1 MQMRKGCL
9 WLIPHRD
16 ICYIWSGEGEAVS
29 SKGNPLINGM
39 KKNVLDQ
46 DAGYDELEVNG
57 LVEGGVTKILH
68 RNDSRQQ

>member
-1 MQMRKGCL
+1 M
-9 WLIPHRD
+9 
-16 ICYIWSGEGEAVS
+16 S